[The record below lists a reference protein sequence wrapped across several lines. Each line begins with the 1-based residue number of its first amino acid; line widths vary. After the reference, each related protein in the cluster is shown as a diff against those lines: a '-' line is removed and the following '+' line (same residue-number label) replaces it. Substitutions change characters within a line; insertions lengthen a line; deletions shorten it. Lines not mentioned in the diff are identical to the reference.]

1 MNGNPLMI
9 RRKRREPIDVILH
22 DWDQPE
28 GAQRYELRLFRLTG
42 NDVLRAQSLW
52 EELVQIYVIGGT
64 PLPPVDDQPVIVS
77 SGACQ
82 LAAYLY
88 TAQRETEPK
97 DGGYTVEMLFAMMT
111 SDALLAQMQQVFSAI
126 LPLPT
131 VEQKGEDG
139 EKKQGLVF
147 VDPLL
152 SGATPPSA
160 FAPET
165 S

>member
-1 MNGNPLMI
+1 MM
-9 RRKRREPIDVILH
+9 RRKRRDPIDVILH

-28 GAQRYELRLFRLTG
+28 GAQKYELKLFRLSG
-42 NDVLRAQSLW
+42 NDVLRAQSMW
-52 EELVQIYVIGGT
+52 EELVQIYVHGGT

-88 TAQRETEPK
+88 TAQRETDPK
-97 DGGYTVEMLFAMMT
+97 EGGYSVEMLFAMMM
-111 SDALLAQMQQVFSAI
+111 SDVLLAQMQQVFSAV
-126 LPLPT
+126 LPIPT
-131 VEQKGEDG
+131 PEQKDEKG

-147 VDPLL
+147 VDPLS

-160 FAPET
+160 SAQET

>member
-1 MNGNPLMI
+1 MI
-9 RRKRREPIDVILH
+9 RRKRREHIDVILH

-28 GAQRYELRLFRLTG
+28 GAQAYELKLFRLTG
-42 NDVLRAQSLW
+42 NDILRAQSLW
-52 EELVQIYVIGGT
+52 EELTQIYALGGT

-88 TAQRETEPK
+88 TAQRETDPK

-111 SDALLAQMQQVFSAI
+111 SDVLLAQMQQVFSAV

-131 VEQKGEDG
+131 PEQKDEKG

-147 VDPLL
+147 VDPLS
-152 SGATPPSA
+152 SGATRPSESA
-160 FAPET
+160 QEI

>member
-22 DWDQPE
+22 DWAQPE
-28 GAQRYELRLFRLTG
+28 GAQRYELKLYRLSG

-52 EELVQIYVIGGT
+52 EELVQVYVQGGT

-88 TAQRETEPK
+88 TAQRETDPK
-97 DGGYTVEMLFAMMT
+97 EGGYTVEMLFAMMM
-111 SDALLAQMQQVFSAI
+111 SDVLLAQMQQVFSAI
-126 LPLPT
+126 LPVLSG
-131 VEQKGEDG
+131 EQVDEKGE
-139 EKKQGLVF
+139 KRQGLVF
-147 VDPLL
+147 VDPLS
-152 SGATPPSA
+152 SGATRPSVS
-160 FAPET
+160 APGT